1 MSMDSKGGS
10 TMNGELIALVDGE
23 MGKGKQ
29 GGMMLGTGITD
40 THAVDKMFAMVETL
54 QTHPMLSQHI
64 TKVTFVSKLSRKPKD
79 PYIHPHIGG
88 KEDGSMNLG
97 GSIIWFDLILSV
109 EISKDMVIDV
119 ENKEEEE

>member
-1 MSMDSKGGS
+1 
-10 TMNGELIALVDGE
+10 MNGELIALVDGE
-23 MGKGKQ
+23 MGKGKK

-40 THAVDKMFAMVETL
+40 THAVDKMLAMVETL

-64 TKVTFVSKLSRKPKD
+64 TKVTFVSKLNKKPKTH
-79 PYIHPHIGG
+79 YVHPHIGS

-97 GSIIWFDLILSV
+97 GSIIWFELILAV
-109 EISKDMVIDV
+109 DISRDIVIDV